1 MSMTAVRFTGAAII
15 PRRVSLG
22 TFDTPLRV
30 AVVGSGPAGFYTAGH
45 LLADKGPAGSSGLG
59 PMRPDDRL
67 SIEVD
72 MFDRLPT
79 PFGLVRA
86 GVAPDHPKIKSVT
99 RVYEKTAAKEQFRFF
114 GNVKIGEH
122 LSHSDL
128 ERHYHAI
135 VYAYG
140 CETDRQL
147 GIEGEDLPG
156 SYAATEFVAWYNGHP
171 DYRDLEFDLSCE
183 RVAIVGNG
191 NVAMDV
197 ARMLVLPREELEITD
212 TADHAIEALANSNVK
227 HVYILGRRGPAQ
239 AAFTN
244 PELREL
250 GELTDADVI
259 VEPFELDRHSAQ
271 SIEGEG
277 DITPRRNI
285 EILQDFAARA
295 PEGKPKRVELR
306 FLVSPVAIR
315 GEGKVER
322 IELVHN
328 RLEHGAEGRIRA
340 QATDEHE
347 TLDVGLVFRSI
358 GYRGIPIEGVP
369 FDEWKGTI
377 PNDEGRVLDAHEQRA
392 IPGLYVAGWV
402 KRGPSGVIGTN
413 KRDAQETVEH
423 VLEDVREG
431 RLHQPER
438 PARAAIEELVRE
450 RQPEVVDYI
459 GWEAIDAAE
468 KAAGEPHG
476 RPRVKLTRIAE
487 MVEAARAARV

>member
-22 TFDTPLRV
+22 TFDNPLRV
-30 AVVGSGPAGFYTAGH
+30 AVVGSGPAGFYAAGH
-45 LLADKGPAGSSGLG
+45 LLADKELA
-59 PMRPDDRL
+59 
-67 SIEVD
+67 IEVD

-99 RVYEKTAAKEQFRFF
+99 RVYEKTAAKERFRFF
-114 GNVKIGEH
+114 GNVRIGEH
-122 LSHSDL
+122 LGHADL
-128 ERHYHAI
+128 ARHYHAI

-171 DYRDLEFDLSCE
+171 DYRDLEFDLSCKS
-183 RVAIVGNG
+183 VAIVGNG

-197 ARMLVLPREELEITD
+197 ARMLVLPREELETTD
-212 TADHAIEALANSNVK
+212 TADHAIEVLANSNVE

-277 DITPRRNI
+277 EITPRRNV
-285 EILQDFAARA
+285 EILRDFAARE

-306 FLVSPVAIR
+306 FLVSPVAIGGDER
-315 GEGKVER
+315 VER

-328 RLEHGAEGRIRA
+328 RLEHGGEGQIRA

-377 PNDEGRVLDAHEQRA
+377 PNEEGRVLDPHEQRA

-423 VLEDVREG
+423 LLEDVREG
-431 RLHQPER
+431 RVGQPER

-450 RQPEVVDYI
+450 RQPDVVDYV
-459 GWEAIDAAE
+459 GWAAIDAAE
-468 KAAGEPHG
+468 QAAGEPLG
-476 RPRVKLTRIAE
+476 RPRVKLTRIAQ
-487 MVEAARAARV
+487 MVEAARTGAPVR